1 MNEPEIENKEKV
13 VILGSGFGA
22 LGMLS
27 TLDTKKFDISVVSP
41 RNYFMYTPLLPATT
55 SGLVN
60 FESIVE
66 PVRFFGHRTQ
76 KDFKYYE
83 AFCEDVDL
91 ETNTIHCKPVQKSNS
106 FSLQYD
112 HLVIAVGGYNE
123 TFNIPGV
130 TQHCNFLN
138 SLNDGRRIRNRIID
152 AIETANLPEVPEE
165 EKKRLMHN
173 VIVGGGPVAREM
185 ASLVQDFVQEKLSS
199 LAPESESQLKSYA
212 KVSIIKT
219 DDHIHNHYDYAI
231 SKCYEKKLQ
240 RKEIEVIA
248 NTIQAVGDKEIQ
260 LKKGDS
266 TVSVPYSSCLWLTG
280 KTIQPLAAK
289 IASKL
294 EEQENS
300 LALVVDAS
308 LKLQGAKNVYAVGDC
323 ATISQKTLIKK
334 WEHIFLETDLNKD
347 GVIDKDE
354 FSVLTHSLSKKYPGL
369 KEIIRRKQEFFESAD
384 INKDGKLQSEE
395 FVALMQKMDK
405 ILTRFPS
412 TASTASQQG
421 AFLGDHF
428 NSGEHLKEETDHVFK
443 YKHIGGYEY
452 IGAEEGLVERGS
464 RGTAIITGTPGAT
477 WLWTSAYYSVLV
489 SLPMRIK
496 VSTNKLYS
504 HIFGRDI
511 SRL

>member
-1 MNEPEIENKEKV
+1 
-13 VILGSGFGA
+13 
-22 LGMLS
+22 
-27 TLDTKKFDISVVSP
+27 
-41 RNYFMYTPLLPATT
+41 MYTPLLPATT

-66 PVRFFGHRTQ
+66 PVRFFGHRTH

-91 ETNTIHCKPVQKSNS
+91 EANTVRCKPVQNS
-106 FSLQYD
+106 SPFTLQYD

-130 TQHCNFLN
+130 SKNCNFLN
-138 SLNDGRRIRNRIID
+138 SLNDGRRIRNKIID

-165 EKKRLMHN
+165 EKKRLMHH
-173 VIVGGGPVAREM
+173 VIVGGGPVARET
-185 ASLVQDFVQEKLSS
+185 ASFVQDFVQEKLSS
-199 LAPESESQLKSYA
+199 LAPESEALLKSFA

-219 DDHIHNHYDYAI
+219 DDHIHNYYDFAI

-240 RKEIEVIA
+240 RNDIELIE
-248 NTIQAVGDKEIQ
+248 NSIQSVGEKEIQ
-260 LKKGDS
+260 LKKDNE
-266 TVSVPYSSCLWLTG
+266 TVNIPYSTCLWLTG

-334 WEHIFLETDLNKD
+334 WEHIFLETDSNKD
-347 GVIDKDE
+347 GVIDMEE
-354 FSVLTHSLSKKYPGL
+354 FTVLAGSLSKKYPGL
-369 KEIIRRKQEFFESAD
+369 KEIIRRKQEFFEYAD

-395 FVALMQKMDK
+395 FAHLLERMDK

-421 AFLGDHF
+421 AFLGEHF
-428 NSGEHLKEETDHVFK
+428 NTGEHKKEETDHVFK

-452 IGAEEGLVERGS
+452 IGAEDGLVARGS
-464 RGTAIITGTPGAT
+464 KGSAIITGTPGAT
-477 WLWTSAYYSVLV
+477 WLWSSAYYSVLV